1 MSSPIQMQ
9 LYFKP
14 TIFSDFF
21 LHFWNR
27 HQILHI
33 LKKKVIVIAPLFR
46 KLQTVTDLVRPLFKK
61 QRFRNPF
68 DNQHFKESQAL
79 VKSASEQFHHIFSS
93 PLGDR
98 DFEKISVSDVLN
110 LRGVS

>member
-1 MSSPIQMQ
+1 MQ

-33 LKKKVIVIAPLFR
+33 FEKKVIVIAALFR
-46 KLQTVTDLVRPLFKK
+46 KLQTVTDLVRPFFKK
-61 QRFRNPF
+61 QRFRNSF

-79 VKSASEQFHHIFSS
+79 LKSASEQFHHIFSS
-93 PLGDR
+93 PLGDP